1 MDPARSFRQL
11 DLNLLHVL
19 CEVHRCGSVTLAAQ
33 RLALS
38 QPATSSALGRLRR
51 HFGDALFVRVPG
63 GLVPT
68 ALGAHLADVAAQ
80 HLRQLEVALT
90 EQERFDPASAQLH
103 FRLSLSD
110 LGELV
115 FLPRLAAWLAQQ
127 APGCQISNTPW
138 PAANVEDALSRG
150 ELDLAL
156 GVLSP
161 RHKEIESTVLFTS
174 RHVALVGPASTLRT
188 ASPAALRSVGLA
200 VAAPAETF
208 TDNTEAVL
216 TRLGLAANIRV
227 RTRHFSAL
235 PGIVANS
242 ALVAIVPAD
251 LVTTLGLPQGSTA
264 RLRTLPL
271 SAPFP
276 ADAVRLL
283 WHKRAERNA
292 ALAWLRAG
300 VTKLFSGRRAPRA
313 RPAGNTRRK
322 AGVATA

>member
-1 MDPARSFRQL
+1 MSSAAAFRSL

-19 CEVHRCGSVTLAAQ
+19 CEVRRCGSVTLAAQ

-51 HFGDALFVRVPG
+51 HFDDALFVRVPG

-115 FLPRLAAWLAQQ
+115 FLPRLSAWLMEQ

-138 PAANVEDALSRG
+138 PAATVEDALGRG

-156 GVLSP
+156 GVLNP
-161 RHKEIESTVLFTS
+161 RQNEIESTVLFTS
-174 RHVALVGPASTLRT
+174 RHVALVGPTAPLRT
-188 ASPAALRSVGLA
+188 ATPAALRTCGLA

-235 PGIVANS
+235 PGIVAQS
-242 ALVAIVPAD
+242 ELVAIVPAD
-251 LVTTLGLPQGSTA
+251 LVTALGLHQGA
-264 RLRTLPL
+264 AAPLRTLPL
-271 SAPFP
+271 AAPFP

-283 WHKRAERNA
+283 WHKRAEHNA
-292 ALAWLRAG
+292 ALAWLRGG
-300 VTKLFSGRRAPRA
+300 VTGLFSARRAPRV

-322 AGVATA
+322 AGAAAA